1 MTKKEST
8 TTELKITLGGWY
20 QRTTL
25 HLSEV
30 YDLFDS
36 GKSNLDLSKDKLKEH
51 QKNLN
56 LKNVSREAGYLEFLK
71 ATTKDGIEIR
81 YYEDG
86 LYILE
91 TKSNNL
97 NEAREKLSQYL
108 ENVFNPA
115 VSYIFS
121 LGAPTPKILAN
132 IKTTH
137 PTVISA
143 TSKNPNHYPIDQK
156 VFGPVY
162 QKISSEDIIVYKT
175 PLYIFVVSKPGL
187 ESRVAD
193 IVEMQVFFREFK
205 DQLEKYLNIHR
216 TLWEEISDIKD
227 RKSVKGDEVEI
238 LRGKLDSYQKTISL
252 IGNRINQMG
261 VYVRTRSSV
270 AKGLEIEEH
279 LTKLFQFKFEV
290 LSDTLDYIKELWK
303 MTTDYLSSA
312 IQNIV
317 EIKNQSTARGIQSLQ
332 LITSLGVVSG
342 IIGYLSRN
350 ELPKITSLGAFYFLI
365 IVASTW
371 LVNYLITKIY
381 TSKKYKIKFGERV
394 SDI

>member
-1 MTKKEST
+1 MRKNEASNQNF
-8 TTELKITLGGWY
+8 KITLGGWY

-25 HLSEV
+25 HLSEI
-30 YDLFDS
+30 YNLFES
-36 GKSNLDLSKDKLKEH
+36 GKSHLDLSKETLEKYR
-51 QKNLN
+51 QGLN
-56 LKNVSREAGYLEFLK
+56 LTSVTREAGYLEFLK
-71 ATTKDGIEIR
+71 ALTKDGIEIR

-86 LYILE
+86 LYVLE
-91 TKSNNL
+91 TSSKNL
-97 NEAREKLSQYL
+97 KQGQEFLKDYF
-108 ENVFNPA
+108 ENHFSPA

-132 IKTTH
+132 IKTVH
-137 PTVISA
+137 PTVINS
-143 TSKNPNHYPIDQK
+143 TSKNPDQYSIDSK
-156 VFGPVY
+156 TFGAVY
-162 QKISSEDIIVYKT
+162 QKISSENIVVYKT
-175 PLYIFVVSKPGL
+175 PSYIFVVSKPGL
-187 ESRVAD
+187 ETKVAD

-216 TLWEEISDIKD
+216 TLWEEISNIKE

-261 VYVRTRSSV
+261 TYVRTRSSI
-270 AKGLEIEEH
+270 AKGMEIEEH

-303 MTTDYLSSA
+303 MTGDYLASA

-332 LITSLGVVSG
+332 LITSLGVISG

-365 IVASTW
+365 IVAATW

-381 TSKKYKIKFGERV
+381 TSKKYKIRFGERV